1 MAQEAKKSIIIY
13 ILTKTQKGSPMSE
26 INKTNQNDNQSAFD
40 SILNKYTD
48 LLLEVDKLRNENA
61 NIHNSQSGTNNDEL
75 KKESV
80 EQFSSS
86 IYVILNQIKSEI
98 SQINKLLSESN
109 EPKSSTKPRKRK
121 KKSSSKSLMERI
133 KASIGLT
140 KN

>member
-1 MAQEAKKSIIIY
+1 MK
-13 ILTKTQKGSPMSE
+13 M
-26 INKTNQNDNQSAFD
+26 
-40 SILNKYTD
+40 
-48 LLLEVDKLRNENA
+48 
-61 NIHNSQSGTNNDEL
+61 
-75 KKESV
+75 
-80 EQFSSS
+80 
-86 IYVILNQIKSEI
+86 ILNQIKSEI

>member
-1 MAQEAKKSIIIY
+1 
-13 ILTKTQKGSPMSE
+13 MSE

-61 NIHNSQSGTNNDEL
+61 NIHNSQSGTNNDAL

-80 EQFSSS
+80 EQFSSN